1 MGVPIVGAHTMLR
14 NRRVIMTIVILIL
27 LLVVILA
34 VGLDQSAVIEAP
46 P

>member
-1 MGVPIVGAHTMLR
+1 MGVPIVGAHTCYD
-14 NRRVIMTIVILIL
+14 RRVIMTIVILIL
-27 LLVVILA
+27 LLVIILA